1 MDIPA
6 ERPLNAV
13 AKTAPRKIAA
23 QKELSDIVTVD
34 YQTFY
39 DNYLTP
45 ITKMKYFD
53 EPNSPHH
60 IGYLSHIIFRRTPI
74 LSEIQSFQFVSKL
87 AKRLLKG
94 KEVKYHYS
102 GDYQKLGYTGSDPSD
117 IAFCAHT
124 GCGLIDMTGRYS
136 MNAYGAVGF
145 YVFSDTLMNKI
156 NSPGIGTETLEKL
169 HNEMCELDN
178 EIEESENADKEER
191 KELMDKLIVTNQ
203 VIKKVNGMPLQ
214 NFIKSRKLGFS
225 TIETSIESIYDVRK
239 GEFADDP
246 IMGIRVVQ
254 LLPDGNLTSLPIK
267 LEDVRYLVH
276 HKTNCGLL
284 DTDRLNARPYAVL
297 IGAKK

>member
-13 AKTAPRKIAA
+13 AKTAPRKIAP

-34 YQTFY
+34 YQTFC

-45 ITKMKYFD
+45 ITNMKYFD

-60 IGYLSHIIFRRTPI
+60 IGYLSHVIFRRTPI

-87 AKRLLKG
+87 AKKLLRG
-94 KEVKYHYS
+94 EEVRYHYS
-102 GDYQKLGYTGSDPSD
+102 GDYAKLKYIGSDPSD
-117 IAFCAHT
+117 VAFCAHT
-124 GCGLIDMTGRYS
+124 GGGLIDMTGRLS

-156 NSPGIGTETLEKL
+156 NSPGIDTRILEKL
-169 HNEMCELDN
+169 HDEMCELDN

-214 NFIKSRKLGFS
+214 NFIRQRKLGFS
-225 TIETSIESIYDVRK
+225 TVKKSVESIYEVRK
-239 GEFADDP
+239 GEFSDDP
-246 IMGIRVVQ
+246 IMGIRVVR

-284 DTDRLNARPYAVL
+284 DTDMLNARPYTVL